1 MTGPGPAGPLGPP
14 RGEPRESRRT
24 VPPEPPWLC
33 SPALEISGLILQSY
47 HQAWGRPLLALPAS
61 ASPRLAAQELFGA
74 ATVVAAHDG
83 GADPRLIYA
92 NRAALSLWRR
102 DWAAMVGMPSR
113 LTAEPCERAA
123 RSIALAEAL
132 DQGRFS
138 DYSGIRVDSTGRRF
152 RIRKAR
158 LWTLWDSQGQACGQG
173 ACFADWCWL

>member
-1 MTGPGPAGPLGPP
+1 LTAPRPARPQGPTQGDPGRPPLTAPPAD
-14 RGEPRESRRT
+14 
-24 VPPEPPWLC
+24 PPWLC
-33 SPALEISGLILQSY
+33 SPALEISSLILQSY
-47 HQAWGRPLLALPAS
+47 RQAWGRPLLALPAS
-61 ASPRLAAQELFGA
+61 AGPRLAAQELFGA

-83 GADPRLIYA
+83 GDPRLIYA

-138 DYSGIRVDSTGRRF
+138 GYSGIRVDSSGRRF
-152 RIRKAR
+152 RIRNAR
-158 LWTLWDSQGQACGQG
+158 LWTLWDSQGQPCGQG

>member
-1 MTGPGPAGPLGPP
+1 LTAPRPAQPQGDPGRPALTAPP
-14 RGEPRESRRT
+14 PD
-24 VPPEPPWLC
+24 PPWLC
-33 SPALEISGLILQSY
+33 SPALEISGLILRSY

-61 ASPRLAAQELFGA
+61 ASRRLAAQELFGA

-83 GADPRLIYA
+83 GEDPRLIYA

-102 DWAAMVGMPSR
+102 DWATMVGMPSR

-132 DQGRFS
+132 DQGKFS
-138 DYSGIRVDSTGRRF
+138 GYSGIRVDSSGRRF
-152 RIRKAR
+152 QIRKAR

-173 ACFADWCWL
+173 ACFADWFWL